1 MFVDSYDRLVG
12 YVGGGEDPEDPA
24 DVLAMQMVLQIEKT
38 YPPSRHGLLVA
49 AARAAV
55 LLCLDDR
62 GGPEGPWAPG
72 LDEWCD
78 ARIRKIARRARGKPW
93 RDVQGLWGVTAEHDG
108 CSVRAFVPSRVGDVD
123 QRIRKLQIGGTDVD
137 GDLPSDD
144 PVGASSG
151 NETSG
156 PTVDGLCLWLN
167 PDLEMS
173 VGKAAAQVG
182 HASMLGVALFAVED
196 AEAWYGSGCP
206 LDVRLA
212 DSGRW
217 SALCTAAESGA
228 AAAVRDAGFTEVA
241 PGSMTV
247 IAERAPV
254 SVERA
259 PVL

>member
-24 DVLAMQMVLQIEKT
+24 DVLAMQMVLQIEKA

-108 CSVRAFVPSRVGDVD
+108 CSARAFVPGRVGDVD

-137 GDLPSDD
+137 GDLPAED
-144 PVGASSG
+144 PVDDASG
-151 NETSG
+151 M
-156 PTVDGLCLWLN
+156 DGLCLWLN

-182 HASMLGVALFAVED
+182 HASMLGVALFDVAD

-212 DSGRW
+212 DGARW
-217 SALCTAAESGA
+217 SALCAAAEIGA

-254 SVERA
+254 PVEQ
-259 PVL
+259 PPFL

>member
-12 YVGGGEDPEDPA
+12 YAGGGEDPEEPA
-24 DVLAMQMVLQIEKT
+24 DVLAMQMVLEIEKT

-55 LLCLDDR
+55 LLCLDGR
-62 GGPEGPWAPG
+62 GAEDGPWAPG
-72 LDEWCD
+72 LDAWCD
-78 ARIRKIARRARGKPW
+78 ARIRKIARRARGKQW

-108 CSVRAFVPSRVGDVD
+108 CRVRAFVPGRVGDVD

-137 GDLPSDD
+137 GDLPVDD
-144 PVGASSG
+144 PTGDS
-151 NETSG
+151 
-156 PTVDGLCLWLN
+156 DGLCLWLA
-167 PDLEMS
+167 PSLEMS

-182 HASMLGVALFAVED
+182 HASMLGVALFTLEE
-196 AEAWYGSGCP
+196 AESWYSAGCP

-212 DSGRW
+212 DTARW
-217 SALCTAAESGA
+217 SALRAAADIGA

-247 IAERAPV
+247 VAERA
-254 SVERA
+254 SV
-259 PVL
+259 